1 MSTTTTPDPGRQ
13 VALQKIYLRD
23 ASLEIPAAPQVFTRD
38 WKPEVDVQI
47 STAVQGVGNDQHHVV
62 LTVTVTAKLD
72 KDVAFLAEVQQ
83 AGIFLIKGIS
93 EEEKQRVLG
102 AECPSIL
109 FPYARE
115 AVSELVTRGGF
126 PQLLLQPVNFEVL
139 FRQHL
144 ARSGEPAT
152 ARAH

>member
-1 MSTTTTPDPGRQ
+1 MTETASAETGRQ
-13 VALQKIYLRD
+13 VVLQKIYLRD
-23 ASLEIPAAPQVFTRD
+23 ASLEIPGAPQVFTRD

-47 STAVQGVGNDQHHVV
+47 ATSVQGVGTDQHHVV

-83 AGIFLIKGIS
+83 AGIFLIKGITDT
-93 EEEKQRVLG
+93 EKQRVLG
-102 AECPSIL
+102 AECPAIL

-144 ARSGEPAT
+144 ERTAEPAA